1 VKLIIQVPCFNE
13 AATLRTALDALP
25 RSVPGV
31 DSVEILIIDDG
42 SSDDTVAVAR
52 AWGVDHVISHV
63 GNKGLATA
71 FMSGLH
77 ASLALGADIIVNT
90 DADNQYQASDI
101 PRLIEPILRR
111 EAEIVIG
118 ARPIATTEHFSPVK
132 KALQHLGSAVVR
144 WVSGTNVADAPSG
157 FRALSRSA
165 AMQINVFS
173 QYTYTLETIIQAGTR
188 NIPVLSVPIG
198 TNPDLRPSRLV
209 RSIGSYVRRSM
220 ATMGHVFVIYRPF
233 RFLGAIAAVLLA
245 LGLLFG
251 LRYLYFVVIGE
262 GKGHIQS
269 VILTAILLLMG
280 FHTLSLAVIANLI
293 SVNRR
298 LMEDVQLQVREL
310 RLGKTGSR

>member
-1 VKLIIQVPCFNE
+1 MKVIIQVPCFNE
-13 AATLRTALDALP
+13 AATLKTALDALP
-25 RSVPGV
+25 KTLPGV
-31 DSVEILIIDDG
+31 DEVEVLIIDDG
-42 SSDDTVAVAR
+42 SSDNTVAVAR
-52 AWGVDHVISHV
+52 ACGVQHVVSHV

-118 ARPIATTEHFSPVK
+118 ARPIAQTQHFSPIK

-165 AMQINVFS
+165 AMRINVFS

-188 NIPVLSVPIG
+188 NIPVVSVPIG

-233 RFLGAIAAVLLA
+233 RFLGWISAILMAA
-245 LGLLFG
+245 GLVFG
-251 LRYLYFVVIGE
+251 IRYLYFVVIGE

-269 VILTAILLLMG
+269 VILTAVLLLMG
-280 FHTLSLAVIANLI
+280 FHTLSLAIIANLI

-310 RLGKTGSR
+310 RLGKNGK